1 MIFRGMRNEE
11 RGTGLLLHKI
21 NDFIIFVM
29 NDFFYKKVD
38 AYHIAKEYVIFVYSL
53 LRKFPQYETYALCD
67 QIRRA
72 AVSIPSNI
80 AEGLGRVSVKER
92 IHFMEIAF
100 GSLAEVSCQLDI
112 SESLGYISAEELQEA
127 ENRAERLSKVMSGLK
142 NYLATKIISN
152 M

>member
-1 MIFRGMRNEE
+1 MR
-11 RGTGLLLHKI
+11 
-21 NDFIIFVM
+21 NDFIIIVM

-127 ENRAERLSKVMSGLK
+127 EERAERLSKVMSGLK
-142 NYLATKIISN
+142 NYLATKINSN

>member
-1 MIFRGMRNEE
+1 
-11 RGTGLLLHKI
+11 
-21 NDFIIFVM
+21 M